1 MSLSSAN
8 ESMLQA
14 IVENLLPL
22 KYRIP
27 ELSLVMDG
35 TGDNYISLELKYIP
49 LIGLIVNQKV
59 KYGAI
64 ELENLDK
71 ILEKEDEEILLKR
84 SYTYWSKECKRTN
97 QTTIG
102 NNSISQLKSYMN
114 TISKGRV
121 ADYFS
126 PRIFDER
133 VKVVESN
140 PNKLKGF
147 IILVIGFQRILW
159 KPVDEVISNYTYNII

>member
-1 MSLSSAN
+1 MKADEWSG
-8 ESMLQA
+8 E
-14 IVENLLPL
+14 LPMATSP
-22 KYRIP
+22 R
-27 ELSLVMDG
+27 
-35 TGDNYISLELKYIP
+35 
-49 LIGLIVNQKV
+49 
-59 KYGAI
+59 
-64 ELENLDK
+64 ENLDK
-71 ILEKEDEEILLKR
+71 ILEKEDEKILLKR

-102 NNSISQLKSYMN
+102 NNGISQLKSYMN

-126 PRIFDER
+126 PGIFDEH

-147 IILVIGFQRILW
+147 VILVIGFQHILW

>member
-1 MSLSSAN
+1 
-8 ESMLQA
+8 
-14 IVENLLPL
+14 
-22 KYRIP
+22 
-27 ELSLVMDG
+27 
-35 TGDNYISLELKYIP
+35 
-49 LIGLIVNQKV
+49 
-59 KYGAI
+59 
-64 ELENLDK
+64 
-71 ILEKEDEEILLKR
+71 
-84 SYTYWSKECKRTN
+84 
-97 QTTIG
+97 
-102 NNSISQLKSYMN
+102 MN

-147 IILVIGFQRILW
+147 VILVIGFQRILW